1 MQDGASFATRT
12 SNMNAALKS
21 ALVLC
26 LLAAAAAQAKGLPEG
41 SQGPF
46 PPRSE
51 RRTVTVSGQGE
62 ASAAPDRARL
72 SMAVEETNPD
82 LKAAQAK
89 VNGIV
94 RAYLAQA
101 RALGVKD
108 EDISTAG
115 LSIRSEY
122 DYSSGGVSSAGGRKF
137 LGYHVTRNIE
147 VVVRDLDR
155 IGDYLQR
162 ATEAGINNIS
172 DPQLESSRAE
182 ELQRQALVKAAQD
195 AQARARLLADTLG
208 VKLGA
213 VRTLNAGSVAPQ
225 PPRPQPRMMAMSAV
239 APSGNEEMGFAAG
252 EIHYSGSLS
261 AEFDLVAP

>member
-1 MQDGASFATRT
+1 
-12 SNMNAALKS
+12 MNACLRLCA
-21 ALVLC
+21 ALC
-26 LLAAAAAQAKGLPEG
+26 LLSGAAAQAQAPAPAAAE
-41 SQGPF
+41 
-46 PPRSE
+46 PRLVS
-51 RRTVTVSGQGE
+51 VSGQGE
-62 ASAAPDRARL
+62 VSAAPDRARL
-72 SMAVEETNPD
+72 SMAVEQTDPD
-82 LKAAQAK
+82 LKTAQNK

-122 DYSSGGVSSAGGRKF
+122 DYSNNSARKF

-147 VVVRDLDR
+147 LVVRDLDK

-162 ATEAGINNIS
+162 ATDAGINNIS

-182 ELQRQALVKAAQD
+182 DLQRQALVKAAQD
-195 AQARARLLADTLG
+195 AQAKAKLVADTLG

-213 VRTLNAGSVAPQ
+213 VRSISAGSAA
-225 PPRPQPRMMAMSAV
+225 PRPPGPVPRVMMAAAA
-239 APSGNEEMGFAAG
+239 APSGNEDMGFAAG
-252 EIHYSGSLS
+252 EIRFSSNVS
-261 AEFDLVAP
+261 AEFDLVP

>member
-1 MQDGASFATRT
+1 MHAP
-12 SNMNAALKS
+12 LKS
-21 ALVLC
+21 AVALFLMC
-26 LLAAAAAQAKGLPEG
+26 IAGAQASPVARPVDGG
-41 SQGPF
+41 SNM
-46 PPRSE
+46 PPPE
-51 RRTVTVSGQGE
+51 RRAVSVSGQGE
-62 ASAAPDRARL
+62 VSAAPDRARL

-94 RAYLAQA
+94 RTYLGQL
-101 RALGVKD
+101 RSLGVKD

-122 DYSSGGVSSAGGRKF
+122 DYSGGSGSTPGGRKF

-147 VVVRDLDR
+147 VVVRELDK

-162 ATEAGINNIS
+162 ATDAGINNIS
-172 DPQLESSRAE
+172 DPQLESSKAE
-182 ELQRQALVKAAQD
+182 ELQSQALVKAAQD
-195 AQARARLLADTLG
+195 AQAKAKLLADTLG

-213 VRTLNAGSVAPQ
+213 VHTVSASSVSPR
-225 PPRPQPRMMAMSAV
+225 PPGPQPRMMMAAAA

-252 EIHYSGSLS
+252 QIQFKSSIT
-261 AEFDLVAP
+261 AEFDLLAP

>member
-1 MQDGASFATRT
+1 
-12 SNMNAALKS
+12 
-21 ALVLC
+21 
-26 LLAAAAAQAKGLPEG
+26 
-41 SQGPF
+41 
-46 PPRSE
+46 
-51 RRTVTVSGQGE
+51 
-62 ASAAPDRARL
+62 
-72 SMAVEETNPD
+72 MAVEETNPD

-94 RAYLAQA
+94 RAYLAQV

-122 DYSSGGVSSAGGRKF
+122 DYSGGNSSGPGGRKF

-147 VVVRDLDR
+147 VVVRDLDK

-162 ATEAGINNIS
+162 ATDAGINNIS

-182 ELQRQALVKAAQD
+182 ELQRQAMVKAAQD
-195 AQARARLLADTLG
+195 AQAKARLLAETLG

-213 VRTLNAGSVAPQ
+213 VHTVSANSISPR
-225 PPRPQPRMMAMSAV
+225 PPGPQPRMMMAAAA
-239 APSGNEEMGFAAG
+239 APGGNEEMGFAAG
-252 EIHYSGSLS
+252 EIQFNSNIT